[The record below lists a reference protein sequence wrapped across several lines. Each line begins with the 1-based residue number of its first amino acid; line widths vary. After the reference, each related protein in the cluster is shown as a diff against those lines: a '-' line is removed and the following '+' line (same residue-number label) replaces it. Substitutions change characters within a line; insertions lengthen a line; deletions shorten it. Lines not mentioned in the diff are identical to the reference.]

1 MMGKDIV
8 IGLLRLVLQVA
19 FTVQGVVHYSRYGTN
34 AAGRPMAIWIYVAV
48 GGVSPSFCRSRSLAR
63 SVT

>member
-1 MMGKDIV
+1 MLGKRLV

-19 FTVQGVVHYSRYGTN
+19 FTVQRVVQYSRYGTN
-34 AAGRPMAIWIYVAV
+34 AAGRPMAIWTYVAV
-48 GGVSPSFCRSRSLAR
+48 GGVSPPFCRSRSLAR